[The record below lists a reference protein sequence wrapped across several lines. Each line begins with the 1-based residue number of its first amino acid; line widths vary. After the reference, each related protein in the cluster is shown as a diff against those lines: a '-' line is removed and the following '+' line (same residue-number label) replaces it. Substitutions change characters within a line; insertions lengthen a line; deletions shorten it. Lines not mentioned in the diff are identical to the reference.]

1 LKLELHAY
9 QTYVFL
15 DWRDLRADATHPWGE
30 LCDAL
35 AGRGVTSLE
44 DALTAL
50 RLKPVHAALRAVV
63 DPALAQG
70 LANCVAINEQ
80 TQVLS
85 GASSLLGTIDQR
97 ILGLLTEVKLV
108 TLNGGGE
115 LHASSPAHEAKAQGM
130 LRARIEAALKLA
142 AGRTGLNWTAES
154 CEVLPLC
161 DASGRQRI
169 EVWASVL
176 GWCALEAIGSAYNPL
191 EPEAAAEQLFD
202 TLRLR
207 EPLAEAFAFC
217 GLRDDE
223 PWRAAARLRASF
235 AHSSR
240 PVSPG
245 SWIHDPDVAWLIGVH
260 QHEGVSYVVKEHFE
274 HLIWWMA
281 LRDLL
286 DAASGPQL
294 DHDRLVTITDE
305 INRLLRAVQED
316 GYRVDAPVMVGDY
329 LLGRSP
335 K

>member
-1 LKLELHAY
+1 
-9 QTYVFL
+9 
-15 DWRDLRADATHPWGE
+15 
-30 LCDAL
+30 
-35 AGRGVTSLE
+35 VTSLE

-85 GASSLLGTIDQR
+85 GASSLLETIDEG
-97 ILGLLTEVKLV
+97 ILGLLAEVKLV
-108 TLNGGGE
+108 TRNGGSE
-115 LHASSPAHEAKAQGM
+115 RHASSVDREAKAQRI
-130 LRARIEAALKLA
+130 LRARIEAALNLA
-142 AGRTGLNWTAES
+142 AGKTGLKWAAES
-154 CEVLPLC
+154 CDVLPLG
-161 DASGRQRI
+161 DFSGRQRI
-169 EVWASVL
+169 DVWSSVL
-176 GWCALEAIGSAYNPL
+176 GWCALEAIGHAYNPL

-207 EPLAEAFAFC
+207 EPLAEAFALH
-217 GLRDDE
+217 GLSDDE
-223 PWRAAARLRASF
+223 RWRAAARLRASF

-260 QHEGVSYVVKEHFE
+260 QYEGVSYVVKEHFE

-305 INRLLRAVQED
+305 INRLLRTVQED
-316 GYRVDAPVMVGDY
+316 GYRVDAPGMVGDY
-329 LLGRSP
+329 LLGRNL